1 MRRRMAAIALA
12 AFTIALTGCAAKK
25 TTSGATPGAAT
36 GQTLPQSAPA
46 AAQAPEVLSSPSYWR
61 LIELRGVPIST
72 PAEGMKGSSLVF
84 DKDGTK
90 VHGYGGCSNFAGNCE
105 YMPGNGLRVSRIT
118 VSARGCP
125 DPTIEDEFLRVLQTV
140 DNYYTDGKVL
150 KLQWAKLAPLAVLEA
165 VGAEKE

>member
-1 MRRRMAAIALA
+1 MRKRMAAIALA
-12 AFTIALTGCAAKK
+12 AFAIALSGCAARK
-25 TTSGATPGAAT
+25 TTSGATPGVTA

-46 AAQAPEVLSSPSYWR
+46 AALVPDALTSPSYWR

-72 PAEGMKGSSLVF
+72 PAEGTKGPSLVF
-84 DKDGTK
+84 DKDGAK

-105 YMPGNGLRVSRIT
+105 YMPGTGLRVSKIT

-150 KLQWAKLAPLAVLEA
+150 KLQWAKLPPLAVLEA
-165 VGAEKE
+165 VSAKGE